1 MTTKTALS
9 LLNFVSRR
17 SIIAHRHARIQSSMF
32 QQSTD
37 TATTI
42 TSSSTTSK
50 IQRSNMVTVT
60 QTSASKELPSQVKV
74 TPSSSSSSS
83 SSSNQRRLTKQDN
96 DSIIITQSAL
106 QQIHHL
112 AKQKRPEDPSQVYLR
127 VYVDAGGCS
136 GFQYKFELEQ
146 KDKEDQSIDE
156 DEDVVIHITDGT
168 DSNQMN
174 GTIEE
179 ERVTKACVVVD
190 DTSLNYLKGSTLD
203 YVREMIR
210 SSFVI
215 ANNPQSESA
224 CGCGSSFAAKNFAS
238 NPALD

>member
-1 MTTKTALS
+1 
-9 LLNFVSRR
+9 
-17 SIIAHRHARIQSSMF
+17 
-32 QQSTD
+32 
-37 TATTI
+37 
-42 TSSSTTSK
+42 
-50 IQRSNMVTVT
+50 MVTVT
-60 QTSASKELPSQVKV
+60 QTSASNPSLSPKV
-74 TPSSSSSSS
+74 TSSSSQL
-83 SSSNQRRLTKQDN
+83 NPTILTKQDN

-112 AKQKRPEDPSQVYLR
+112 AKQKRPEEPSQVYLR

-146 KDKEDQSIDE
+146 MDKEEQSIDE
-156 DEDVVIHITDGT
+156 DEDVIIHITNNISDQ
-168 DSNQMN
+168 DVPKEADNEKLM
-174 GTIEE
+174 E
-179 ERVTKACVVVD
+179 ACVVVD
-190 DTSLNYLKGSTLD
+190 NTSLNYLRGSTLD

-224 CGCGSSFAAKNFAS
+224 CGCGSSFAVKNFTS

>member
-1 MTTKTALS
+1 
-9 LLNFVSRR
+9 
-17 SIIAHRHARIQSSMF
+17 
-32 QQSTD
+32 
-37 TATTI
+37 
-42 TSSSTTSK
+42 
-50 IQRSNMVTVT
+50 MVTVT
-60 QTSASKELPSQVKV
+60 QTSASTKPLTV
-74 TPSSSSSSS
+74 TSSSSSSS
-83 SSSNQRRLTKQDN
+83 SSSLSSSSSPTIQTKQDN
-96 DSIIITQSAL
+96 DSILITQSAL

-146 KDKEDQSIDE
+146 RDKEDESIDQ
-156 DEDVVIHITDGT
+156 DEDVIIHV
-168 DSNQMN
+168 SNDEQDEKVM
-174 GTIEE
+174 E
-179 ERVTKACVVVD
+179 ACVVVD

-224 CGCGSSFAAKNFAS
+224 CGCGSSFAVKNFES